1 MDINYDLEQ
10 SDFDSGTV
18 SISYPGTY
26 YLTENVNITGLNGIN
41 ITGENITIEG
51 NGFSINGSGSGTYF
65 INVENSK
72 NITIQNIASNG
83 FSYGVYF
90 HDTDS
95 SKVENSVINST
106 SIAVDIANSYELTIL
121 RNTLTANSS
130 VGTVYCIYS
139 LDSMINTT
147 IMENTITGTTDAL
160 TEAYGIY
167 SYIHMIN
174 STISENNITA
184 NSAYHSISFYVDG
197 YIQDS
202 TITGNNITANT
213 NGEYSVGLWAKGYIQ
228 DSTIT
233 GNIINTDAP
242 SNSMGICVYDD
253 IVNTNIS
260 KNVISAISEAV
271 DTYGIYDYGSIL
283 TSTITGNNITV
294 NSSNKN
300 AYGIYAYENIATNT
314 ISGNTLKGEGVT
326 ESYGIFC
333 NDDFTNTIM
342 ANNTITLTGNKPCGL
357 YPNSDF
363 NNNELY
369 GNNFTISGSQ
379 AFGIYLSGDSGNY
392 EFYDNNIT
400 VAGEGSEAI
409 KLSYWLSGPN
419 SNIYRNNITS
429 EQSYAI
435 DIIHCQG
442 VRFYQNNI
450 DGLINNGTNN
460 YFVSSENI
468 TYYYNGNPYS
478 GVLGNYWAGYLE
490 ADTNGDG
497 IIDTPYTENY
507 TNDTKPLAGIWG
519 VDLTSNA
526 PKVDYNDGM
535 IHITEENFTSVSP
548 YTGGGSAYVVIT
560 TPGYYILDCDYVN
573 DSSIYKF
580 IVIESDNVTFDGNNH
595 WLNKTG
601 DYVVYSNTENM
612 LENVTVKNLMT
623 SSSIYITA
631 SNSNVSSNTAQYVGV
646 YGEYNTI
653 SSNTAYDVEV
663 SGEYNTISTNTVEN
677 RFYLAYDD
685 GLNNSIIFNNTVNSI
700 ELIGDNNKI
709 SSNTVDYIDMEGDW
723 EYLSNNNTIS
733 SNIITDYIYVYG
745 DYNTLANN
753 TVEDEIYTCGL
764 YTIISSNTV
773 TNSSDYAIDFDGEG
787 EGAYA
792 TVFNNTVLASE
803 YGIRL
808 DDCDE
813 DYSNISYNTVYSSE
827 YPLIIGDEVTGC
839 NIYLNNFIYTDTVNI
854 SGITPGETGKNSF
867 LSPFKIEYKYNGN
880 SYSNF
885 LGNYWSDYSGT
896 DADANGIGDTYYLYG
911 CDDES
916 DYLENDTAPLI
927 GMWGIDLIP
936 YTPVTTHTTR
946 SSGGG
951 GRSYD
956 SDISDE
962 IDSKVIKNFVS
973 SATVLFGNEIDQQFA
988 EELRER
994 IQNAEGF
1001 KISGNAVIVGGPKA
1015 NPFAREYNDQF
1026 EMPISNDYPGENKGV
1041 IQVMT
1046 IQDNSGKIVKSYTIV
1061 YIAGSD
1067 RLGTQAALEY
1077 FKTLDELPDGPI
1089 MVEWTANG
1097 PVVVE

>member
-1 MDINYDLEQ
+1 MIKKCLLFLLLLFALGGVNAVDINYDLEQ

-242 SNSMGICVYDD
+242 SNSMGICVHDD

-271 DTYGIYDYGSIL
+271 DAYGIYADGSIL
-283 TSTITGNNITV
+283 TSTITGNNITT
-294 NSSNKN
+294 NSSNRN
-300 AYGIYAYENIATNT
+300 AYGIYAYEDIATNT
-314 ISGNTLKGEGVT
+314 ISGNTIKGEGVT

-478 GVLGNYWAGYLE
+478 SILGNYWAGYLE

-519 VDLTSNA
+519 VDLTSTA
-526 PKVDYNDGM
+526 PEDGKIHLTHDDFTEYGYTIKEPGTYVLDEDIICESFVGIIINSSDVVLDGKGYNLSAGAFGICLGGM
-535 IHITEENFTSVSP
+535 PEKGPSENCTPLKNITIKNIVLYQWQEAISVRFP
-548 YTGGGSAYVVIT
+548 I
-560 TPGYYILDCDYVN
+560 D
-573 DSSIYKF
+573 
-580 IVIESDNVTFDGNNH
+580 ES
-595 WLNKTG
+595 
-601 DYVVYSNTENM
+601 
-612 LENVTVKNLMT
+612 
-623 SSSIYITA
+623 
-631 SNSNVSSNTAQYVGV
+631 
-646 YGEYNTI
+646 
-653 SSNTAYDVEV
+653 
-663 SGEYNTISTNTVEN
+663 
-677 RFYLAYDD
+677 
-685 GLNNSIIFNNTVNSI
+685 
-700 ELIGDNNKI
+700 
-709 SSNTVDYIDMEGDW
+709 
-723 EYLSNNNTIS
+723 
-733 SNIITDYIYVYG
+733 DYIYSEIIVSNCNFSENMQG
-745 DYNTLANN
+745 CFLVLINN
-753 TVEDEIYTCGL
+753 TNITNCNFENMQGGAGIYGEDIKISNCNFENMEYGTEIYGEANITISNCNFENMQGGAGIYGEDIIIDSCTFTNITMFEEDTDSAGIFGEIYNSMIKNCTFEYNVRGL
-764 YTIISSNTV
+764 LLEESEDVTINSCTFTNNSAGITPIMCYNGIIFGCTFESN
-773 TNSSDYAIDFDGEG
+773 
-787 EGAYA
+787 
-792 TVFNNTVLASE
+792 E
-803 YGIRL
+803 YGIRTW
-808 DDCDE
+808 
-813 DYSNISYNTVYSSE
+813 DYE
-827 YPLIIGDEVTGC
+827 
-839 NIYLNNFIYTDTVNI
+839 IYEKFGYGWDFVDILQNYTLSKNNFVGNEEYALEIL
-854 SGITPGETGKNSF
+854 GKNNEIYMNNFENNSENVNF
-867 LSPFKIEYKYNGN
+867 EAVLSNYFHSPELTYEYEGKTYTGR
-880 SYSNF
+880 
-885 LGNYWSDYSGT
+885 LGNY
-896 DADANGIGDTYYLYG
+896 YG
-911 CDDES
+911 
-916 DYLENDTAPLI
+916 
-927 GMWGIDLIP
+927 
-936 YTPVTTHTTR
+936 
-946 SSGGG
+946 
-951 GRSYD
+951 
-956 SDISDE
+956 
-962 IDSKVIKNFVS
+962 
-973 SATVLFGNEIDQQFA
+973 
-988 EELRER
+988 EELG
-994 IQNAEGF
+994 ISYAGIFDKPYGIEGMM
-1001 KISGNAVIVGGPKA
+1001 IS
-1015 NPFAREYNDQF
+1015 
-1026 EMPISNDYPGENKGV
+1026 
-1041 IQVMT
+1041 
-1046 IQDNSGKIVKSYTIV
+1046 
-1061 YIAGSD
+1061 
-1067 RLGTQAALEY
+1067 
-1077 FKTLDELPDGPI
+1077 
-1089 MVEWTANG
+1089 
-1097 PVVVE
+1097 

>member
-1 MDINYDLEQ
+1 MIKKCLLLFLLLFALGGVNAVDINYDLEQ

-95 SKVENSVINST
+95 SKVENSVINSM
-106 SIAVDIANSYELTIL
+106 SKAVDIANSYELTIL

-130 VGTVYCIYS
+130 VGTVYGIYS

-147 IMENTITGTTDAL
+147 IMENTITSTTDASA
-160 TEAYGIY
+160 EAYGIY
-167 SYIHMIN
+167 SYINMIN

-184 NSAYHSISFYVDG
+184 NSAYHSIGFYVDG

-242 SNSMGICVYDD
+242 SNSMGICVHDD

-271 DTYGIYDYGSIL
+271 DAYGIYDYGSIL
-283 TSTITGNNITV
+283 TSTITGNNITT
-294 NSSNKN
+294 NSSNRN
-300 AYGIYAYENIATNT
+300 AYGIYAYEDIATNT
-314 ISGNTLKGEGVT
+314 ISGNTIKGEGVT

-468 TYYYNGNPYS
+468 TYYYNGNPYTS
-478 GVLGNYWAGYLE
+478 VLGNYWVGYLE

-497 IIDTPYTENY
+497 IIDTPYTANY

-519 VDLTSNA
+519 VDLTSTA

-535 IHITEENFTSVSP
+535 FHITEENFTSTTP
-548 YTGGGSAYVVIT
+548 YSDGRNAYVMIT
-560 TPGYYILDCDYVN
+560 EPGYYILECDYVN
-573 DSSIYKF
+573 ESSSDDF
-580 IVIESDNVTFDGNNH
+580 IVINSDNVTFDGNGH
-595 WLNKTG
+595 WLNSSNG
-601 DYVVYSNTENM
+601 YIVYSSDETPVNI
-612 LENVTVKNLMT
+612 TVKNLM
-623 SSSIYITA
+623 SDGDIGLYA
-631 SNSNVSSNTAQYVGV
+631 SNSI
-646 YGEYNTI
+646 I
-653 SSNTAYDVEV
+653 SSNMIYYMD
-663 SGEYNTISTNTVEN
+663 
-677 RFYLAYDD
+677 
-685 GLNNSIIFNNTVNSI
+685 I
-700 ELIGDNNKI
+700 E
-709 SSNTVDYIDMEGDW
+709 
-723 EYLSNNNTIS
+723 
-733 SNIITDYIYVYG
+733 G
-745 DYNTLANN
+745 DYNTLFNN
-753 TVEDEIYTCGL
+753 TVEDGIYTYGL
-764 YTIISSNTV
+764 YTTISSNTV
-773 TNSSDYAIDFDGEG
+773 TDSSGYAIDFDGEDG

-792 TVFNNTVLASE
+792 TIFNNTVLSSE

-813 DYSNISYNTVYSSE
+813 DYSNISYNTVHSSE
-827 YPLIIGDEVTGC
+827 YPLIIGEYVTGC
-839 NIYLNNFIYTDTVNI
+839 NIYLNNFIYTDTVDI
-854 SGITPGETGKNSF
+854 SGITPDETGNNSF

-885 LGNYWSDYSGT
+885 LGNYWSDYNGT
-896 DADANGIGDTYYLYG
+896 DADGNGIGDTYYLYG
-911 CDDES
+911 CDDEV
-916 DYLENDTAPLI
+916 DYLENDTAPLM
-927 GMWGIDLIP
+927 GLWGIDLTP
-936 YTPVTTHTTR
+936 YTAPVTPTTT
-946 SSGGG
+946 SSPSSSSSGG

-956 SDISDE
+956 SDISDG
-962 IDSKVIKNFVS
+962 ISSKVIKNFVS
-973 SATVLFGNEIDQQFA
+973 SATVLFGNGIDEQYAVQ
-988 EELRER
+988 LRER
-994 IQNAEGF
+994 VTDANGYT
-1001 KISGNAVIVGGPKA
+1001 ISGNAVIVGGPLA
-1015 NPFAREYNDQF
+1015 NGFAREYNDQF

-1041 IQVMT
+1041 IQVLKV
-1046 IQDNSGKIVKSYTIV
+1046 QDNSGNVVKSYTIV

-1077 FKTLDELPDGPI
+1077 FKTLDELPEGPI